1 MPVLIIRVWSF
12 FRHWPLAIRHFNF
25 MPSKA
30 LSAKLA
36 RVKIFLCDVDGI
48 LTDGSVFIS
57 QAGEMKRFS
66 IQDGLGLKLLQREG
80 IKVGWISNRPSR
92 VTLRRA
98 EELKID
104 FLSQDKSSKVA
115 AAEKILSRSK
125 LSWANAC
132 YMGDDIVDLC
142 LLTRAGLAISVPNG
156 IAEAKNAAHYVTK
169 APGGFGAVREVVE
182 MILKA
187 QKKWNGLVEEFSSGR
202 HEKV

>member
-1 MPVLIIRVWSF
+1 MRLSEEF
-12 FRHWPLAIRHFNF
+12 DLPLSF
-25 MPSKA
+25 MPTHSTKS
-30 LSAKLA
+30 LNAKLA

-57 QAGEMKRFS
+57 EGGEMKQFS

-80 IKVGWISNRPSR
+80 IKVGWISARPSR

-104 FLSQDKSSKVA
+104 FLSQDKSSKIS
-115 AAEKILSRSK
+115 AAEKILARASLNWSD
-125 LSWANAC
+125 AC

-156 IAEAKNAAHYVTK
+156 IAEAKSAAHHVTK
-169 APGGFGAVREVVE
+169 AAGGHGAVREVVE
-182 MILKA
+182 LILKA
-187 QKKWNGLVEEFSSGR
+187 QKKWNRLVEEYSSGR
-202 HEKV
+202 HEKI

>member
-1 MPVLIIRVWSF
+1 MPAK
-12 FRHWPLAIRHFNF
+12 PT
-25 MPSKA
+25 KA

-57 QAGEMKRFS
+57 ETGEMKRFS

-104 FLSQDKSSKVA
+104 FLSQDKSSKIA
-115 AAEKILSRSK
+115 AAEKILARSK
-125 LSWANAC
+125 LSWADAC
-132 YMGDDIVDLC
+132 YIGDDIVDLC

-156 IAEAKNAAHYVTK
+156 IAEAKSAADYVTK
-169 APGGFGAVREVVE
+169 AHGGCGAVREVVE

-187 QKKWNGLVEEFSSGR
+187 QKKWDRLVKEYSIGAS
-202 HEKV
+202 

>member
-1 MPVLIIRVWSF
+1 MATKPTPS
-12 FRHWPLAIRHFNF
+12 LA
-25 MPSKA
+25 
-30 LSAKLA
+30 AKFA

-57 QAGEMKRFS
+57 QAGETKQFS

-98 EELKID
+98 EELKVD

-115 AAEKILSRSK
+115 AAEKILARTG
-125 LSWANAC
+125 LTWNDAC

-156 IAEAKNAAHYVTK
+156 VAEAKNAAHYVTK
-169 APGGFGAVREVVE
+169 AKGGHGAVREVVE

-187 QKKWNGLVEEFSSGR
+187 QKKWNQIVQEYSNGQ
-202 HEKV
+202 HEKI

>member
-1 MPVLIIRVWSF
+1 MSIQS
-12 FRHWPLAIRHFNF
+12 N
-25 MPSKA
+25 KT

-48 LTDGSVFIS
+48 LTDGSVFIG
-57 QAGEMKRFS
+57 QAGEMKQFS

-98 EELKID
+98 EELKLD
-104 FLSQDKSSKVA
+104 FLSQDKASKVA
-115 AAEKILSRSK
+115 AAEKILARAG
-125 LSWANAC
+125 LNWADAC

-156 IAEAKNAAHYVTK
+156 IAEAKKAADYVTK
-169 APGGFGAVREVVE
+169 AAGGHGAVREVVE
-182 MILKA
+182 LILKA
-187 QKKWNGLVEEFSSGR
+187 QKKWNRLVQEYTSGR
-202 HEKV
+202 HEKL

>member
-1 MPVLIIRVWSF
+1 MANKPT
-12 FRHWPLAIRHFNF
+12 
-25 MPSKA
+25 KA

-48 LTDGSVFIS
+48 LTDGSVFIG
-57 QAGEMKRFS
+57 QTGEMKQFS

-80 IKVGWISNRPSR
+80 IKVGWISARPSR

-104 FLSQDKSSKVA
+104 FLSQDKASKVA
-115 AAEKILSRSK
+115 AAETILGRSK
-125 LSWANAC
+125 LSWDDTC

-156 IAEAKNAAHYVTK
+156 IAEAKSAAHYVTK
-169 APGGFGAVREVVE
+169 TRGGYGAVREVVE

-187 QKKWNGLVEEFSSGR
+187 QKKWNRLVEEYSSGR